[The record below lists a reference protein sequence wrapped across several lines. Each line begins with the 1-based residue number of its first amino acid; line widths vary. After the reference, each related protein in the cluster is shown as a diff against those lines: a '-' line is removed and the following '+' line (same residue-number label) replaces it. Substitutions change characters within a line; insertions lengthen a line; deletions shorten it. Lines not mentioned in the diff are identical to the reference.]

1 MEYVDA
7 IETHP
12 GRGMFRF
19 GIAAVALAAG
29 ITFGAAP
36 GVAWADTPDTG
47 SGTSTGAGPTPNDAP
62 NDTADAPDAET
73 APAGADAPE
82 ADDPDLDLD
91 SDLDLDLDEEDLDEE
106 PADTEQDAASDDA
119 FDDDAID
126 DSTDDD
132 AIDYAFDDAFDDDA
146 SDDVAD
152 AGNRTGTDPDV
163 PAQPLTERAS
173 FTAERPVLTAGRV
186 ASPAAAAVVPTLTE
200 PDQPALTVTV
210 EEQPPALVGT
220 AAVETTT
227 PIPPQPLSPI
237 AQLLELPGRIIN
249 AVLEILDFTS
259 YANSPTLPIGL
270 GPINDLI
277 FAAFRE
283 FERILGLW
291 ETPPP
296 QPEVP
301 TLVYDGPTDLKTP
314 TVAQFLNA
322 AGAAYVLGGTPGGLK
337 PFVVDGFQMSTTNI
351 LSGTVGKAWVTP
363 EGQIIIAYQG
373 TTGGSHLLFNPL
385 IVVSQLIADLQVI
398 FTGTTPWA
406 FHDAYDFAQR
416 VRAEAAEQGYADSD
430 IFVTGHSLGGWQ
442 AQYVSQRTGLAGI
455 GFEGPGFNTTV
466 PGNGADSLFVNI
478 ATYGSTAPIMATD
491 LPGLQPFMPAFVP
504 GGGSK
509 PHYGPIVMIGDP
521 TASTPVYNAAAL
533 WGKGP
538 VESLIFLI
546 DFLGNFFQYHLPGVQ
561 AYHLGV
567 TPDPGVVP
575 WMGTRRGP
583 VQDYADLTIQQLLA
597 QASEEGRLYRP

>member
-1 MEYVDA
+1 MDYADA
-7 IETHP
+7 TETYP
-12 GRGMFRF
+12 SRGMFRY

-29 ITFGAAP
+29 IACGAAP
-36 GVAWADTPDTG
+36 GIAWAETSESGAP
-47 SGTSTGAGPTPNDAP
+47 SAAGTS
-62 NDTADAPDAET
+62 AET
-73 APAGADAPE
+73 AAPADVTKPDDDTQATRTGAATTAPTDDADELETPE
-82 ADDPDLDLD
+82 SEDAEIDLDLD
-91 SDLDLDLDEEDLDEE
+91 TDLDTDTDLDIAEPGETPAEE
-106 PADTEQDAASDDA
+106 PSDDEVPTA
-119 FDDDAID
+119 TVPEDDAK
-126 DSTDDD
+126 SN
-132 AIDYAFDDAFDDDA
+132 
-146 SDDVAD
+146 VEQP
-152 AGNRTGTDPDV
+152 DPG
-163 PAQPLTERAS
+163 PAAEPLTDRAT
-173 FTAERPVLTAGRV
+173 FAVERPVATVSRVTAE
-186 ASPAAAAVVPTLTE
+186 PAAAAVATLTE

-416 VRAEAAEQGYADSD
+416 VRAEAAGQGYADSD

>member
-1 MEYVDA
+1 
-7 IETHP
+7 
-12 GRGMFRF
+12 MFRY

-29 ITFGAAP
+29 IACGAAP
-36 GVAWADTPDTG
+36 GIAWAETSESGAP
-47 SGTSTGAGPTPNDAP
+47 SAAGTS
-62 NDTADAPDAET
+62 AET
-73 APAGADAPE
+73 AAPADVTKPDDDTQATRTGAATTAPTDDADELETPE
-82 ADDPDLDLD
+82 SEDAEIDLDLD
-91 SDLDLDLDEEDLDEE
+91 TDLDTDTDLDIAEPGETPAEE
-106 PADTEQDAASDDA
+106 PSDDEVPTA
-119 FDDDAID
+119 TVPEDDAK
-126 DSTDDD
+126 SN
-132 AIDYAFDDAFDDDA
+132 
-146 SDDVAD
+146 VEQP
-152 AGNRTGTDPDV
+152 DPG
-163 PAQPLTERAS
+163 PAAEPLTDRAT
-173 FTAERPVLTAGRV
+173 FAVERPVATVSRVTAE
-186 ASPAAAAVVPTLTE
+186 PAAAAVATLTE
-200 PDQPALTVTV
+200 PDEPALTETV
-210 EEQPPALVGT
+210 EEQPLALVGA

-227 PIPPQPLSPI
+227 PVAPQPLSPI
-237 AQLLELPGRIIN
+237 AQVLELPGRIIN
-249 AVLEILDFTS
+249 AVLELLDFTS

-270 GPINDLI
+270 GPINDLL

-283 FERILGLW
+283 FERLVGLW
-291 ETPPP
+291 DTPPV

-314 TVAQFLNA
+314 TGAQFLNA
-322 AGAAYVLGGTPGGLK
+322 ATAAYVLGGTPGGLQ
-337 PFVVDGFQMSTTNI
+337 PFVVDGFQMSITNI
-351 LSGTVGKAWVTP
+351 FSGTVGKAWVTP
-363 EGQIIIAYQG
+363 EGQVIIAYQG

-385 IVVSQLIADLQVI
+385 IVISQLIADLQVA

-406 FHDAYDFAQR
+406 FHDAYNFAQR

-455 GFEGPGFNTTV
+455 GFEGPGFNTKV

-478 ATYGSTAPIMATD
+478 ATYGSTAPLLATD
-491 LPGLQPFMPAFVP
+491 LPGLQPFMPPFVP

-521 TASTPVYNAAAL
+521 AAATPVYNAAAL
-533 WGKGP
+533 WGKGLIG
-538 VESLIFLI
+538 SAIFLI

-583 VQDYADLTIQQLLA
+583 VHDYADLTIQQLLA
-597 QASEEGRLYRP
+597 QASDDGRLYRP